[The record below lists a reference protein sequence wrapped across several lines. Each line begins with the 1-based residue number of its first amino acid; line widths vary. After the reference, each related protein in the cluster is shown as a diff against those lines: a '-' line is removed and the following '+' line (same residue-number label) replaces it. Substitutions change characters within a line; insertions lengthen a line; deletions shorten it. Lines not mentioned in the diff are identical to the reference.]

1 MTTRKLTISEIED
14 ILDVI
19 PLNRGLPTDVAL
31 GIQNNQKQGIKS
43 QLEKIM
49 VYPAVIPSI
58 KQEVERQFYKSKIQA
73 GEAVGI
79 ITAQS
84 IGERQ
89 TQSTLNSFHHAG
101 ISMKTTVTGVPRF
114 SELMNATKEPKA
126 ESCTVYF
133 TKKFESVAELRK
145 DINHCIVELK
155 LENIIQAEY
164 DIYIDKSGQEEWYEL
179 YNILYPSNLE
189 DYNNFIRFRL
199 NTQLLWEYNLSADT
213 IRKKIEDEYDDIKC
227 VFSPDELGILDL
239 YFSTLNIKTS
249 LNQQHSIL
257 NHIEDTIIPAIL
269 PIKVSDGV
277 PKIQAVYP
285 LKKDGEWIVETDGS
299 NLSMLLA
306 GDLIDQTRTIS
317 NNMWEIYNTL
327 GIEAARNFLI
337 EEFSAV
343 VSSDGTYVNDSHIK
357 LLVDI
362 MTYNGT
368 ITSISRYGL
377 KKENCGPLAKASFEE
392 SLENFT
398 KAGLYGEIERLEGV
412 SASVML
418 GKFTRTGSG
427 LCDIL
432 VDINNLPVVKTETL
446 SKEVEIKESKK
457 DIISNSKISMMV
469 GDITE
474 RITASIEIPLGI
486 LPSGFTSP
494 LSLLAPKGGSTE
506 GSRSPTPSG
515 LVSVKTHCNKKIY
528 KDDQKDRVPP
538 TDRLASLDPSDTK
551 RLQSIF
557 KSSRNKRIV
566 F

>member
-145 DINHCIVELK
+145 DINHGIIELK
-155 LENIIQAEY
+155 LENIIQPEY
-164 DIYIDKSGQEEWYEL
+164 DIYIDKSGQDEWYEL

-199 NTQLLWEYNLSADT
+199 NTQLLWEYNLSTDT

-239 YFSTLNIKTS
+239 YFSTINIKTS

-306 GDLIDQTRTIS
+306 GDFIDQTRTIS

-362 MTYNGT
+362 MTYNGA
-368 ITSISRYGL
+368 ISSISRYGL

-432 VDINNLPVVKTETL
+432 VDLNNLPVVKTEPDGLL
-446 SKEVEIKESKK
+446 SKEVENKESKK

-494 LSLLAPKGGSTE
+494 LSL
-506 GSRSPTPSG
+506 RSPTPKG
-515 LVSVKTHCNKKIY
+515 LVSVKSHCNKKIY
-528 KDDQKDRVPP
+528 KDDKKDRVPQS
-538 TDRLASLDPSDTK
+538 DRCESLDPSDTK
-551 RLQSIF
+551 KRLQSVF
-557 KSSRNKRIV
+557 KSSHNKRIV

>member
-49 VYPAVIPSI
+49 VYPAVIQSI
-58 KQEVERQFYKSKIQA
+58 KQEVERQFYKTKIQA

-145 DINHCIVELK
+145 DINHCVVELK

-164 DIYIDKSGQEEWYEL
+164 DIYIDKSGQDEWYEL

-239 YFSTLNIKTS
+239 YFSTLNITTS
-249 LNQQHSIL
+249 FNKFI
-257 NHIEDTIIPAIL
+257 
-269 PIKVSDGV
+269 
-277 PKIQAVYP
+277 
-285 LKKDGEWIVETDGS
+285 
-299 NLSMLLA
+299 
-306 GDLIDQTRTIS
+306 
-317 NNMWEIYNTL
+317 
-327 GIEAARNFLI
+327 F
-337 EEFSAV
+337 F
-343 VSSDGTYVNDSHIK
+343 
-357 LLVDI
+357 
-362 MTYNGT
+362 
-368 ITSISRYGL
+368 
-377 KKENCGPLAKASFEE
+377 
-392 SLENFT
+392 
-398 KAGLYGEIERLEGV
+398 
-412 SASVML
+412 
-418 GKFTRTGSG
+418 GK
-427 LCDIL
+427 
-432 VDINNLPVVKTETL
+432 
-446 SKEVEIKESKK
+446 
-457 DIISNSKISMMV
+457 
-469 GDITE
+469 
-474 RITASIEIPLGI
+474 
-486 LPSGFTSP
+486 
-494 LSLLAPKGGSTE
+494 
-506 GSRSPTPSG
+506 
-515 LVSVKTHCNKKIY
+515 
-528 KDDQKDRVPP
+528 
-538 TDRLASLDPSDTK
+538 
-551 RLQSIF
+551 
-557 KSSRNKRIV
+557 
-566 F
+566 